1 MAIVNYGSSSSGSG
15 RKTLASPSKP
25 KPSPNPS
32 SGPIYG
38 TSSGGGQYTIG
49 SDKGKD
55 FINNAKP
62 GSTLTGADGSS
73 WAKNPDGTTT
83 IIQNGNKYTV
93 PGSGWSGSN
102 VAPPAGY
109 PSGGS
114 SGGSYYPSG
123 GSSGGFSGG
132 SSAYNPNLNR
142 PDYSIMIKD
151 AINSGASWNEV
162 QDLLDKRTSIAIGD
176 PNLNKYAYDNTW
188 TSATDYI
195 NQKKNEE
202 WQAQINAYYD
212 QIAAQ
217 QEAAQRAAV
226 NQAINQL
233 SGQKGDVEQSYDDLY
248 RQLYLDRRMAEKNM
262 PQQLAAMGISGGLSE
277 STLLGT
283 QTAYTDA
290 LRQGEQEKLG
300 TLNDIDQAIANA
312 QLTGDINIAQQ
323 AAQLA
328 MNRLQSYGDLITQ
341 LQNQQRWAAEFA
353 ANQNQALIGNNQW
366 QQQFNRQQM
375 LDQMNRDDLSY
386 DRKLQLAQYLYEK
399 TGYVSGFRSIGL
411 TDQQIAALQSSYA
424 AAMQQMT
431 ARSGG
436 SGGNSGGGS
445 SGSDGGY
452 TGGYSAQQTQA
463 STPTSTPT
471 PFTDKRFSMNNA
483 YTAPMLNSYTVN
495 TIPSAVTQELS
506 RLESGF
512 GASSNILSAIQRYY
526 QNGSLTPAQVDYL
539 LQKYNLA

>member
-1 MAIVNYGSSSSGSG
+1 MATIYGSSS
-15 RKTLASPSKP
+15 
-25 KPSPNPS
+25 
-32 SGPIYG
+32 
-38 TSSGGGQYTIG
+38 GGKKYTIG
-49 SDKGKD
+49 SQKGQD
-55 FINNAKP
+55 FVNNAKP
-62 GSTLTGADGSS
+62 GSTLTGADGST
-73 WAKNPDGTTT
+73 WTKNNDGSTT
-83 IIQNGNKYTV
+83 IVQNGVSYKVGGT
-93 PGSGWSGSN
+93 SGNSGGTSTI
-102 VAPPAGY
+102 PKTG
-109 PSGGS
+109 GGS
-114 SGGSYYPSG
+114 SGGS
-123 GSSGGFSGG
+123 
-132 SSAYNPNLNR
+132 NQNLNR
-142 PDYSIMIKD
+142 PDYSIMIQD
-151 AINSGASWNEV
+151 AINSGASWNDV

-188 TSATDYI
+188 TSATNYI
-195 NQKKNEE
+195 NRKKNEE
-202 WQAQINAYYD
+202 WQAQVNAYYN

-217 QEAAQRAAV
+217 QEEAQRAAV

-233 SGQKGDVEQSYDDLY
+233 SGQKSDVEQSYDDLY

-300 TLNDIDQAIANA
+300 TLNDIDQAIADA

-328 MNRLQSYGDLITQ
+328 MNRLQSYSDMITQ
-341 LQNQQRWAAEFA
+341 LQNQQQWAAEFA
-353 ANQNQALIGNNQW
+353 ANQNQNMIANSQW

-375 LDQMNRDDLSY
+375 LDQLSRDDLSY
-386 DRKLQLAQYLYEK
+386 DRKIQLAQYLYEN
-399 TGYVSGFRSIGL
+399 TGDASGFRSLGF
-411 TDQQIAALQSSYA
+411 TDAQISALQSSYA
-424 AAMQQMT
+424 AAMQSMT
-431 ARSGG
+431 S
-436 SGGNSGGGS
+436 SGGS
-445 SGSDGGY
+445 SGSG
-452 TGGYSAQQTQA
+452 TGGNDEGYIGVYDARQNQA
-463 STPTSTPT
+463 GAPTSTPT

-483 YTAPMLNSYTVN
+483 YTSPMLDSYAVN

-512 GASSNILSAIQRYY
+512 GASSNILAAIQRYY

>member
-1 MAIVNYGSSSSGSG
+1 MAIVNYGNSSSGSG
-15 RKTLASPSKP
+15 NYRPPSRPIP
-25 KPSPNPS
+25 KPPSNSS
-32 SGPIYG
+32 SGSIYG

-73 WAKNPDGTTT
+73 WTKNPDGTTT

-93 PGSGWSGSN
+93 PGSGSN

-114 SGGSYYPSG
+114 SGGSSYPSG
-123 GSSGGFSGG
+123 GSSGG

-226 NQAINQL
+226 SQAVNQL

-386 DRKLQLAQYLYEK
+386 DRKLQIAQYLYEN
-399 TGYVSGFRSIGL
+399 TGDVSGFRSIGL

-424 AAMQQMT
+424 AAMQQMS
-431 ARSGG
+431 AIG
-436 SGGNSGGGS
+436 SGGGPRR
-445 SGSDGGY
+445 SDGGDDVDDRRY
-452 TGGYSAQQTQA
+452 DGGYDAPNPQA
-463 STPTSTPT
+463 GTPTYPPT

-512 GASSNILSAIQRYY
+512 GASSNILAAIQRYY

>member
-1 MAIVNYGSSSSGSG
+1 MATIYGSSS
-15 RKTLASPSKP
+15 
-25 KPSPNPS
+25 
-32 SGPIYG
+32 
-38 TSSGGGQYTIG
+38 GGKKYTIG
-49 SDKGKD
+49 SQKGQD
-55 FINNAKP
+55 FVNNAKP
-62 GSTLTGADGSS
+62 GSTLKGADGSS
-73 WAKNPDGTTT
+73 WTKNNDGSTT
-83 IIQNGNKYTV
+83 IVQNGVSYTV
-93 PGSGWSGSN
+93 GGTSGNSGGTNVIFKGGNTIGSSSSGASPSRPSYN
-102 VAPPAGY
+102 RPSGGGSYPP
-109 PSGGS
+109 GGS
-114 SGGSYYPSG
+114 SGGSP
-123 GSSGGFSGG
+123 
-132 SSAYNPNLNR
+132 AYNPNLNR
-142 PDYSIMIKD
+142 PDYSIMIRD

-226 NQAINQL
+226 SQAVNQL

-328 MNRLQSYGDLITQ
+328 MNRLQSYGDLISQ

-366 QQQFNRQQM
+366 QQTFNRQQM

-386 DRKLQLAQYLYEK
+386 DRKLQIAQYLYEN
-399 TGYVSGFRSIGL
+399 TGDVSGFRSIGL

-436 SGGNSGGGS
+436 SGGSSSGGGDDA
-445 SGSDGGY
+445 GKGGNLAADALDWASR
-452 TGGYSAQQTQA
+452 TGGNPEDFIRAYYKDYGYSSHIQA
-463 STPTSTPT
+463 LAALAVYEVENPAEITGPDQLGATARTLYNNMVRRYTSANRTS
-471 PFTDKRFSMNNA
+471 FASDIKNA
-483 YTAPMLNSYTVN
+483 LNAGRITEAEADF
-495 TIPSAVTQELS
+495 ILAAI
-506 RLESGF
+506 GF
-512 GASSNILSAIQRYY
+512 
-526 QNGSLTPAQVDYL
+526 
-539 LQKYNLA
+539 

>member
-1 MAIVNYGSSSSGSG
+1 MATIYGSSSSG
-15 RKTLASPSKP
+15 KK
-25 KPSPNPS
+25 
-32 SGPIYG
+32 
-38 TSSGGGQYTIG
+38 YTIG
-49 SDKGKD
+49 SQKGQD
-55 FINNAKP
+55 FVNNAKP
-62 GSTLTGADGSS
+62 GSTLKGADGSS
-73 WAKNPDGTTT
+73 WTKNNDGSTT
-83 IIQNGNKYTV
+83 IVQNGVSYTV
-93 PGSGWSGSN
+93 GGTSGNSGGTNVIFKGGNTIGSSSSGASPSRPSYN
-102 VAPPAGY
+102 RPSGGGSYPP
-109 PSGGS
+109 GGS
-114 SGGSYYPSG
+114 SGGSP
-123 GSSGGFSGG
+123 
-132 SSAYNPNLNR
+132 AYNPNLNR
-142 PDYSIMIKD
+142 PDYSIMIRD

-188 TSATDYI
+188 TNATNYI

-202 WQAQINAYYD
+202 WQNQINAYYD
-212 QIAAQ
+212 EIAAQ

-233 SGQKGDVEQSYDDLY
+233 SGQKGDIEQSYDDLY

-300 TLNDIDQAIANA
+300 TLNDVDQAIANA

-328 MNRLQSYGDLITQ
+328 MNRLQNYGDLITQ
-341 LQNQQRWAAEFA
+341 LQNQQRWAAKFA

-375 LDQMNRDDLSY
+375 LDQLS
-386 DRKLQLAQYLYEK
+386 R
-399 TGYVSGFRSIGL
+399 
-411 TDQQIAALQSSYA
+411 AALQSSYA
-424 AAMQQMT
+424 AAMQQMS
-431 ARSGG
+431 AIG
-436 SGGNSGGGS
+436 SGGDPRR
-445 SGSDGGY
+445 SDGGDDVDDRRY
-452 TGGYSAQQTQA
+452 DGGYDAPNPQA
-463 STPTSTPT
+463 GTPTYPPT
-471 PFTDKRFSMNNA
+471 PFTDNRFSMDNTYANA
-483 YTAPMLNSYTVN
+483 MLGSYAAN

-512 GASSNILSAIQRYY
+512 GASSNILAAIQRYY